1 MWATHHDSIS
11 MKILIQRVQ
20 RAIVIVDDKPISE
33 IGKGLL
39 IFIGI
44 QPTDTHEETTF
55 LAEKVA
61 NLRLF
66 PQDEQEFDLSVIDAK
81 HELLVVSQF
90 TLYGSCDKGRRPDFF
105 NAARP
110 EIAEPL
116 YEGFV
121 KLLKDKNIPVKT
133 GKFGAHMV
141 VSLQNDGPATFIIE
155 KNHI

>member
-1 MWATHHDSIS
+1 MWTTHHDSIF
-11 MKILIQRVQ
+11 MKMLIQRVLS
-20 RAIVIVDDKPISE
+20 ASVSVDGSNISE

-39 IFIGI
+39 VFIGV
-44 QPTDTHEETTF
+44 QPTDTHEEAIF

-66 PQDEQEFDLSVIDAK
+66 PQAEQEFDLSVIDAK
-81 HELLVVSQF
+81 HELLIVSQF

-141 VSLQNDGPATFIIE
+141 VSLQNDGPATFMIE
-155 KNHI
+155 KNHS

>member
-1 MWATHHDSIS
+1 

-20 RAIVIVDDKPISE
+20 RASVTVDNTTISE

-44 QPTDTHEETTF
+44 QPTDTLEEAAF

-66 PQDEQEFDLSVIDAK
+66 PQGEQEFDLSVIDAK
-81 HELLVVSQF
+81 LELLVVSQF

-110 EIAEPL
+110 EVAEPL

-121 KLLKDKNIPVKT
+121 KLLKDKNITVKT
-133 GKFGAHMV
+133 GKFGAHMI
-141 VSLQNDGPATFIIE
+141 VSLENDGPATFMLE
-155 KNHI
+155 KNHL